1 MPFAVS
7 LSTTARCHC
16 QCQTR
21 PKTAAAWQQNGLGA
35 VSLHNNTSCMQVGR
49 LAAYNMVVF
58 TAVEAFKKRA
68 AEALGV

>member
-1 MPFAVS
+1 MPVPVKG
-7 LSTTARCHC
+7 
-16 QCQTR
+16 Q
-21 PKTAAAWQQNGLGA
+21 PAAAWQRDELGA
-35 VSLHNNTSCMQVGR
+35 VIFHEIASCMQVGR

>member
-1 MPFAVS
+1 MP
-7 LSTTARCHC
+7 HNG
-16 QCQTR
+16 Q
-21 PKTAAAWQQNGLGA
+21 TAAAWQRKRLGA
-35 VSLHNNTSCMQVGR
+35 VICHDIASCMQVGR